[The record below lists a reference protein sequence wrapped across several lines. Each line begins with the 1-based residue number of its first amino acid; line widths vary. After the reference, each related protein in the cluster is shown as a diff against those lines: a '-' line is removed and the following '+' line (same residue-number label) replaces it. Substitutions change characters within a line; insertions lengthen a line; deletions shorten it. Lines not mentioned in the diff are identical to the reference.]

1 MKKLLLT
8 LLLLLGIGYVA
19 QAETGA
25 FQAKGATKTSS
36 AGKIYELTGNLP
48 NNPVSI
54 NGVATFDI
62 EKKNNS
68 TTQVNGGLVRWYAN
82 DIIKLTPADGITIK
96 SVKIEVGANHGKITI
111 GDETITTS
119 ADSPTAEFTGLSATE
134 TIQITNAAQVR
145 FYYLEF
151 EYEVIKPETRQEVKL
166 AWSTNNNHIHL
177 GDVFEQP
184 TLTAYVDGSES
195 PEALSAVVYTSSNE
209 ELISVDENGFMTFSH
224 NENDINGVAIITA
237 SIPEDNPDYV
247 CYDDASYMLH
257 VMDPDNTL
265 EEMVFADFDLTNAEA
280 LTEIEGVLTKITF
293 DCSNAQNKAAF
304 YESNNTLRIYPG
316 SNITISVPERF
327 AIESIS
333 FATTNNKATFG
344 IKEGGGSLNSD
355 GSKWTSPADKDI
367 HSVTFSITGSGQRAW
382 TKISVNYKHLS
393 RIAGFEH
400 NLIAGNTSVTM
411 HYSLYIVHYEEDQE
425 YKVTLNVDGKEES
438 STVHAIRDYEQPQG
452 AMMRVSPNTN
462 DPVTHVATGV
472 ITIPD
477 VNTTGVEKTH
487 QFKATISHNGEE
499 LTEHT
504 FSNDTNNEENVVL
517 TTSGNTGTTGIEE
530 IAAEGT
536 EAAEYFN
543 LQGVRVAKPQA
554 GNVYLVRR
562 AGKVEKQLV
571 K

>member
-1 MKKLLLT
+1 MKKILLT

-25 FQAKGATKTSS
+25 FQAKDAKTTSS

-68 TTQVNGGLVRWYAN
+68 TSQVNGGLVRWYAN

-96 SVKIEVGANHGKITI
+96 SVKIEVGSNHGDITI
-111 GDETITTS
+111 GDNTITTS
-119 ADSPTAEFTGLSATE
+119 SDSPTAEFTGLSATE
-134 TIQITNAAQVR
+134 TIEITNKAQVR

-151 EYEVIKPETRQEVKL
+151 EYEVIKPETRKVVEL

-184 TLTAYVDGSES
+184 TLTATIGGVES
-195 PEALSAVVYTSSNE
+195 AEALAAVAYSSSNE
-209 ELISVDENGFMTFSH
+209 ELISVDENGTMTFSN
-224 NENDINGVAIITA
+224 NENDVNGVALITA
-237 SIPEDNPDYV
+237 YIPADNPDFI
-247 CYDDASYMLH
+247 CYDEVTYMLH
-257 VMDPDNTL
+257 VMDPDNSL

-280 LTEIEGVLTKITF
+280 LTEIEGVLTKISF
-293 DCSNAQNKAAF
+293 DCSKATNKAAF
-304 YESNNTLRIYPG
+304 YDSNNTLRIYPE
-316 SNITISVPERF
+316 SYVTISVPERF

-333 FATTNNKATFG
+333 FATATKTATFG

-355 GSKWTSPADKDI
+355 GSKWTSPADTDVK
-367 HSVTFSITGSGQRAW
+367 SVTFSITGSGQRAW

-477 VNTTGVEKTH
+477 VNTTGAEKTH

-504 FSNDTNNEENVVL
+504 FSNDTNNEANVVL

-530 IAAEGT
+530 VSVEGA

-543 LQGVRVAKPQA
+543 LQGVRVARPEA
-554 GNVYLVRR
+554 GSIYLVRR

>member
-1 MKKLLLT
+1 M
-8 LLLLLGIGYVA
+8 I
-19 QAETGA
+19 
-25 FQAKGATKTSS
+25 S
-36 AGKIYELTGNLP
+36 
-48 NNPVSI
+48 
-54 NGVATFDI
+54 D
-62 EKKNNS
+62 
-68 TTQVNGGLVRWYAN
+68 
-82 DIIKLTPADGITIK
+82 ITI
-96 SVKIEVGANHGKITI
+96 N
-111 GDETITTS
+111 
-119 ADSPTAEFTGLSATE
+119 
-134 TIQITNAAQVR
+134 
-145 FYYLEF
+145 
-151 EYEVIKPETRQEVKL
+151 YESTVVDTRQPVVL
-166 AWSTNNNHIHL
+166 TWSSDHAHLHL
-177 GDVFEQP
+177 GDVFEAPQLSA
-184 TLTAYVDGSES
+184 TIDGKES
-195 PEALSAVVYTSSNE
+195 AEALAAVVYSSSNE
-209 ELISVDENGFMTFSH
+209 DIISVAEDGTMTFSD
-224 NENDINGVAIITA
+224 NENNVDGLAVITA
-237 SIPEDNPDYV
+237 RIPNDNADFV
-247 CYDDASYMLH
+247 CHEPATFIIH
-257 VMDPDNTL
+257 VMDPDNSS
-265 EEMVFADFDLTNAEA
+265 EEFVMADMGYANQDVVKEITGNIVTISIDDTNSSNEPKYYNNYKDLRVYN
-280 LTEIEGVLTKITF
+280 
-293 DCSNAQNKAAF
+293 
-304 YESNNTLRIYPG
+304 G
-316 SNITISVPERF
+316 SKLTISVIDRF

-333 FATTNNKATFG
+333 FANKNTDATFEVDG
-344 IKEGGGSLNSD
+344 NNGTLNTNGD
-355 GSKWTSPADKDI
+355 RWTSPADKDVN
-367 HSVTFSITGSGQRAW
+367 SVTFNISGSKNRSW

-477 VNTTGVEKTH
+477 VNTTGAEKTH

-530 IAAEGT
+530 ISAEGA